1 MKTPRSD
8 SKTLSR
14 GETVFLNYSKK
25 YENAVHSSNFCKTD
39 VRLSNFGTNQ
49 NHARRA
55 RAKNNIFSRTYRELA
70 IVFENEIYDC
80 FFHRE
85 LIIIANCLT
94 QVLIIG
100 WLPFQKDFFS

>member
-1 MKTPRSD
+1 MPCILVIFVKRTLDYLISVRIKT
-8 SKTLSR
+8 TR
-14 GETVFLNYSKK
+14 GAPE
-25 YENAVHSSNFCKTD
+25 
-39 VRLSNFGTNQ
+39 Q
-49 NHARRA
+49 
-55 RAKNNIFSRTYRELA
+55 KNNIFSRTYRELA

-100 WLPFQKDFFS
+100 WLPFQKKFFSLKFKS